1 MSGDEPKSKQP
12 SPGRYSLSTES
23 STEAAVRIDSTRSM
37 PAVTPAKADKPPERA
52 SQSALK
58 SLSSLAFGTP
68 VKQPP
73 PLPKRATPPEPP
85 PPPPPPPRRSTRPPP
100 SSGSG
105 RVFDE
110 GSIAHAFD
118 ALISED
124 DRPSQPG
131 THDVDL
137 TPVRELFAEL
147 AAGHM
152 RHVRDFMIDLKW
164 GETTRDW
171 IEICLPAVT
180 SLRRAADRLGLGE
193 LDHGLERLAGEL
205 KAATTSGGR
214 TIEGEAKDR
223 LLDAYGQLVALLP
236 QAFALERDR
245 SQREAVIVQTL
256 LLQIPDVRKV
266 TIDKLH
272 AAGLTS
278 LEVLFAA
285 NASDIAAVAGVPEAL
300 ATRIVERVAAYRAEL
315 EEASPR
321 DARAAEREKLA
332 MLTAT
337 LKVHHEAFEKAK
349 DGWSPEDKAEKRAR
363 MIAREEAWLA
373 IALVLARFGEVDTL
387 KGIEKVPF
395 AQRITQLEGWLED
408 AADRY
413 RSAPD
418 A

>member
-1 MSGDEPKSKQP
+1 MSGDEPKTKKP

-23 STEAAVRIDSTRSM
+23 SSEAAAVRIDSTRSM
-37 PAVTPAKADKPPERA
+37 PAVTPPAADKPPERS

-58 SLSSLAFGTP
+58 SLSSLAFGGAA
-68 VKQPP
+68 KPP
-73 PLPKRATPPEPP
+73 PLPAKPPPP

-100 SSGSG
+100 SSGG
-105 RVFDE
+105 GVFDE
-110 GSIAHAFD
+110 GSILHAFD
-118 ALISED
+118 ALMAED

-131 THDVDL
+131 THEADL

-180 SLRRAADRLGLGE
+180 SLRRAAERLDLGE
-193 LDHGLERLAGEL
+193 LAHGLDRLAGEL
-205 KAATTSGGR
+205 NAATTSGGR
-214 TIEGEAKDR
+214 TIEGEAKQR

-245 SQREAVIVQTL
+245 TQREAVIVQTL

-285 NASDIAAVAGVPEAL
+285 NAPDIAAVAGIPDAL
-300 ATRIVERVAAYRAEL
+300 AARIVARVAGYRREL

-332 MLTAT
+332 TLTAT
-337 LKVHHEAFEKAK
+337 LKVHHQAFEKAK

-373 IALVLARFGEVDTL
+373 ITLLLARFGEVDTL

-395 AQRITQLEGWLED
+395 AQRITQIEAWLED

-413 RSAPD
+413 RSAPE

>member
-1 MSGDEPKSKQP
+1 
-12 SPGRYSLSTES
+12 
-23 STEAAVRIDSTRSM
+23 
-37 PAVTPAKADKPPERA
+37 
-52 SQSALK
+52 
-58 SLSSLAFGTP
+58 
-68 VKQPP
+68 
-73 PLPKRATPPEPP
+73 
-85 PPPPPPPRRSTRPPP
+85 
-100 SSGSG
+100 
-105 RVFDE
+105 VFDE

-118 ALISED
+118 ALMAEN

-131 THDVDL
+131 THDADL

-164 GETTRDW
+164 GEATRDW

-180 SLRRAADRLGLGE
+180 SLRRAAERLGLGE
-193 LDHGLERLAGEL
+193 LDHGLARLAGEL
-205 KAATTSGGR
+205 EVTTTSGGR
-214 TIEGEAKDR
+214 TIDGEAKDR

-285 NASDIAAVAGVPEAL
+285 NASDIAAVAGVHEAL

-321 DARAAEREKLA
+321 DARAAEREKLT